1 MKKIGLVGG
10 MAWPSTIENCQ
21 AVCKRAVHMRA
32 ILRAALA

>member
-21 AVCKRAVHMRA
+21 AVRKCAAHVRA